1 MVGAGTSRGV
11 AALVRRRGAI
21 AGGRTGTRTG
31 RGEVHAEAVGNVR
44 IDAIAAGGDG
54 VGHLDGLACFVPR
67 TAAGDV
73 VQIAYTTHARY
84 ARGRVL
90 QVLEASADRVEPR
103 CRHFAADRCGGCQL
117 QHLTDEAQRTAR
129 QQIVRDTLQRVGR
142 REIELPALVS
152 GDVWEYRD
160 RLTLALRLRGS
171 QWIGGLHAFDDP
183 SRVFALEECP
193 ISHPRLLS
201 AWRDVR
207 RVLRG
212 LPTPA
217 TGETL
222 RLSLRLQGPNDTRVA
237 LVVLG
242 ARRWPEA
249 ERWAASVREAAPDIG
264 AVWWE
269 PVDAQARWLSG
280 DAEPDVLAFAQVNHV
295 MASALRAHVEAC
307 IIARSPLTVVDAYAG
322 RGELGAVLAARGI
335 AVTCIESDARATG
348 RATELLKPFPSA
360 QVLTGLVEACLPA
373 VLPADVV
380 VLNPPRR
387 GVDVRV
393 AAALGATRG
402 IRAIVY
408 VSCDPATLARD
419 VSRMPGWRIESL
431 RCFDMFPQTA
441 HVESV
446 CVLTPEAT

>member
-1 MVGAGTSRGV
+1 
-11 AALVRRRGAI
+11 VRRRAPI
-21 AGGRTGTRTG
+21 AGGRANTRTNRREG
-31 RGEVHAEAVGNVR
+31 RAELVNTLR

-67 TAAGDV
+67 TAAADV

-90 QVLEASADRVEPR
+90 QVLDASPDRVDAR
-103 CRHFAADRCGGCQL
+103 CRHFTADRCGGCQL
-117 QHLTDEAQRTAR
+117 QHLSQEAQRAAR

-142 REIELPALVS
+142 RDVVLPPLLS
-152 GDVWEYRD
+152 GDAWGYRD
-160 RLTLALRLRGS
+160 RLTLALRAKGS
-171 QWIGGLHAFDDP
+171 NWVGGLHAFDDP

-207 RVLRG
+207 HVLRG
-212 LPTPA
+212 LPMPA

-222 RLSLRLQGPNDTRVA
+222 RLSLRLSGTPEAGVA

-242 ARRWPEA
+242 AQRWPEA
-249 ERWAASVREAAPDIG
+249 EQWAAAVREAAPDVS

-269 PVDAQARWLSG
+269 PTNADARWLSG
-280 DAEPDVLAFAQVNHV
+280 SADADVLAFAQVNRAV
-295 MASALRAHVEAC
+295 AAELRAHVEAA
-307 IIARSPLTVVDAYAG
+307 ILARAPRTVVDAYAG
-322 RGELGAVLAARGI
+322 RGDLAVVLAASGI
-335 AVTCIESDARATG
+335 AVTCIEADARATR
-348 RATELLKPFPSA
+348 RATERLAPFAAS
-360 QVLTGLVEACLPA
+360 QVMTGLVEERLPA
-373 VLPADVV
+373 ALPADVV

-387 GVDVRV
+387 GIDVRV
-393 AAALGATRG
+393 AATLATATG
-402 IRAIVY
+402 INTIVY

-419 VSRMPGWRIESL
+419 LSRLPSWRIESL

-446 CVLTPEAT
+446 CVLTPEGS

>member
-1 MVGAGTSRGV
+1 MA
-11 AALVRRRGAI
+11 
-21 AGGRTGTRTG
+21 
-31 RGEVHAEAVGNVR
+31 NVR

-90 QVLEASADRVEPR
+90 QVLEASPDRVEPR
-103 CRHFAADRCGGCQL
+103 CPHFTADRCGGCQL
-117 QHLTDEAQRTAR
+117 QHLSQEAQRAAR
-129 QQIVRDTLQRVGR
+129 QQIVRDVLQRVGR
-142 REIELPALVS
+142 REVALPTLLS
-152 GDVWEYRD
+152 GDAWEYRD
-160 RLTLALRLRGS
+160 RLTLALRARGTN
-171 QWIGGLHAFDDP
+171 WVGGLHAFDDP

-207 RVLRG
+207 QVLRG

-217 TGETL
+217 SGETL
-222 RLSLRLQGPNDTRVA
+222 RLSLRLSAAPDSGVS

-242 ARRWPEA
+242 GHRWPEA
-249 ERWAASVREAAPDIG
+249 EHWAAAVRVAAPDVS

-269 PVDAQARWLSG
+269 PANTSARWLSG
-280 DAEPDVLAFAQVNHV
+280 GAESDVLAFAQVNRAV
-295 MASALRAHVEAC
+295 AAALRAHVEETILAQSP
-307 IIARSPLTVVDAYAG
+307 RSVVDAYSG
-322 RGELGAVLAARGI
+322 RGDLAVDLAARGI
-335 AVTCIESDARATG
+335 AVTCIESDARATR
-348 RATELLKPFPSA
+348 RAEERLAPFATS
-360 QVLTGLVEACLPA
+360 QVVTGLVEERLPT

-387 GVDVRV
+387 GLDVRV
-393 AAALGATRG
+393 ASALATAGG
-402 IRAIVY
+402 IKGIVY

-419 VSRMPGWRIESL
+419 LSRLPNWRIDSL

-446 CVLTPEAT
+446 CVLTPEDS